1 MIRGRLLPLLIGT
14 VLLAP
19 GLAFGQQV
27 DDPWGGLRA
36 DGERPPAATP
46 PRPTPAPAAAATR
59 TPASPSVPAAAQA
72 PAAPARPAPAAAAP
86 PRPAAAP
93 PAQAAATPPR
103 APAPAAPAAA
113 ATAIPPLPLPRPT
126 EAPPR
131 APIVVAVPEAEPAPQ
146 AVVTDGTAMAAEVDP
161 APAAQGGSETQST
174 SETQAAPEAQVAQAP
189 AAPAAPIDPIAAAA
203 AAASTNKAGWR
214 MPSLPGDIPL
224 AAAAY
229 GIMSAIAPISEAA
242 AAVPPV
248 APPDAAPS
256 GALPRTEARVVDVDP
271 RAGTPAIPVAPAPV
285 VLPSMMAEPA
295 APPAAAPAPVAAP
308 AVAAAPVTPP
318 RSAPLPATATAIPV
332 AAPAIV
338 PAPTQMPPRQG
349 TPVPAAPVQMALANP
364 ASVIPPAAPA
374 TAPLGKVE
382 ASPGS
387 VRAPLWPQDLVRAL
401 RRAQDSMAQGSA
413 PALEAQRTL
422 IARIEQEFGSAD
434 ASTWQDPHNARAAVT
449 YFLSGGN
456 PSILR
461 RMMDMQ
467 PPPAIDPRLLR
478 GTLAYLEGREEES
491 LRQLKDID
499 ARSLPP
505 SLGGQVALAQAALHV
520 RKDPAKSAQLLAVAR
535 LLAPGTLV
543 EEAALRRAIL
553 IASQLGDAAQF
564 EYLSKQYLFRFR
576 NSVYAGNFR
585 QRFAAALSRIGFGN
599 DPAQFHRLD
608 AMLDML
614 EPDSRREME
623 LTVARAAV
631 VQGLTTTA
639 NFAADRALAALPDG
653 SDEAERA
660 RLYRGASLAANP
672 NTYKDALTDLGSVDK
687 DRLAPAD
694 AALLA
699 AASAT
704 AENVRRATDT
714 QPVLAPKAAQAV
726 GPLTKDEMLPVM
738 DRARAAINNADA
750 MLKGTAR

>member
-1 MIRGRLLPLLIGT
+1 MTRWRLLPLLIGT
-14 VLLAP
+14 ALFVP
-19 GLAFGQQV
+19 GLALGQQA

-36 DGERPPAATP
+36 NGERPAPAPRAAAPAPRPTTPAAAP
-46 PRPTPAPAAAATR
+46 AAPVRAATPAPAAT
-59 TPASPSVPAAAQA
+59 SPAAAS
-72 PAAPARPAPAAAAP
+72 PATPAPTVATPA
-86 PRPAAAP
+86 RPAAAP
-93 PAQAAATPPR
+93 ASLAA
-103 APAPAAPAAA
+103 
-113 ATAIPPLPLPRPT
+113 PLPLPRPA

-131 APIVVAVPEAEPAPQ
+131 E
-146 AVVTDGTAMAAEVDP
+146 VVT
-161 APAAQGGSETQST
+161 
-174 SETQAAPEAQVAQAP
+174 
-189 AAPAAPIDPIAAAA
+189 AAPAPEVTPAEVPAEAVAPEIAGGEDVPATDSQPQEAAASPAPVALVDPIAAAA
-203 AAASTNKAGWR
+203 ARSESAPPAR
-214 MPSLPGDIPL
+214 MPSFPGDRPL
-224 AAAAY
+224 VATAY
-229 GIMSAIAPISEAA
+229 GIMAAFAPISEAA

-248 APPDAAPS
+248 TAEVPPPA
-256 GALPRTEARVVDVDP
+256 ALPRTEARVMDAVPAGP
-271 RAGTPAIPVAPAPV
+271 RPGTPAIPVAPAPV
-285 VLPSMMAEPA
+285 VMPAASPVAPPVASVPA
-295 APPAAAPAPVAAP
+295 APVPAAAQEAGTPPVARAAVPPAATVPIPVAPAQVAPSSPPPAAPAPVQAAP
-308 AVAAAPVTPP
+308 A
-318 RSAPLPATATAIPV
+318 RN
-332 AAPAIV
+332 
-338 PAPTQMPPRQG
+338 
-349 TPVPAAPVQMALANP
+349 APVQTALANP
-364 ASVIPPAAPA
+364 AAVISGPGNGA
-374 TAPLGKVE
+374 APLGKVE
-382 ASPGS
+382 PSPGS

-422 IARIEQEFGSAD
+422 IARIEQEFATAD
-434 ASTWQDPHNARAAVT
+434 ASTWQQPTNARAAVT

-456 PSILR
+456 PAILR

-499 ARSLPP
+499 ARALPP

-653 SDEAERA
+653 SEEAERA

-672 NTYKDALTDLGSVDK
+672 NTYKEALTDLGAVDR
-687 DRLAPAD
+687 DRLAPSD
-694 AALLA
+694 AALHA

-704 AENVRRATDT
+704 AETVRRATDT
-714 QPVLAPKAAQAV
+714 QPVLAPKAAQAA
-726 GPLTKDEMLPVM
+726 GPLAKDEMLPVM

-750 MLKGTAR
+750 ILKGTAR

>member
-1 MIRGRLLPLLIGT
+1 MRHGRLLSLLIGT
-14 VLLAP
+14 ALLAP
-19 GLAFGQQV
+19 ALAFGQQAE
-27 DDPWGGLRA
+27 DPWGGLRA
-36 DGERPPAATP
+36 NGAPAAPRTVAPARPPAASVPAASAPAATAPAATSASRAVQPATAARPTVPAPAASAATP
-46 PRPTPAPAAAATR
+46 PRPPVAAAAPLPPPR
-59 TPASPSVPAAAQA
+59 PAEAPPRPSDVAAVPDPAADPADVAEAPTGAEDAPTSAEGAEATQAAEA
-72 PAAPARPAPAAAAP
+72 PAAPP
-86 PRPAAAP
+86 
-93 PAQAAATPPR
+93 
-103 APAPAAPAAA
+103 
-113 ATAIPPLPLPRPT
+113 
-126 EAPPR
+126 
-131 APIVVAVPEAEPAPQ
+131 V
-146 AVVTDGTAMAAEVDP
+146 
-161 APAAQGGSETQST
+161 
-174 SETQAAPEAQVAQAP
+174 
-189 AAPAAPIDPIAAAA
+189 PIDPIAAAA
-203 AAASTNKAGWR
+203 AAARSETTPPR
-214 MPSLPGDIPL
+214 MPSLPGDSPL

-229 GIMSAIAPISEAA
+229 GIMSVFAPISEAA

-248 APPDAAPS
+248 APSEVASA
-256 GALPRTEARVVDVDP
+256 GALPRTEARVMDVDP
-271 RAGTPAIPVAPAPV
+271 RAGTPAVPVAPAPV
-285 VLPSMMAEPA
+285 VLPSMVAPAEPV
-295 APPAAAPAPVAAP
+295 PAAASASPAPQRTTPVAPAPVAPAP
-308 AVAAAPVTPP
+308 IAAAPVA
-318 RSAPLPATATAIPV
+318 SAASAIPV
-332 AAPAIV
+332 AAPEP
-338 PAPTQMPPRQG
+338 PAPSLPPAPQ
-349 TPVPAAPVQMALANP
+349 PAAPPRVALANP
-364 ASVIPPAAPA
+364 ASVMTPPAPA
-374 TAPLGKVE
+374 LGKVE

-422 IARIEQEFGSAD
+422 IARIEQEFATAD

-456 PSILR
+456 PAILR

-467 PPPAIDPRLLR
+467 PPPAVDPRLLR

-499 ARSLPP
+499 ARNLPP
-505 SLGGQVALAQAALHV
+505 SLGGQVAMAQAALYV
-520 RKDPAKSAQLLAVAR
+520 RKEPAKSAHLLAVAR

-553 IASQLGDAAQF
+553 IASQMGDAAQF

-599 DPAQFHRLD
+599 DPAQFRRLD

-639 NFAADRALAALPDG
+639 NFAADRALASLPDG

-660 RLYRGASLAANP
+660 KLYRGASMAANP
-672 NTYKDALTDLGSVDK
+672 NTYKEALNDLGAIDK
-687 DRLAPAD
+687 DRLAPSD

-704 AENVRRATDT
+704 AETVRRATES
-714 QPVLAPKAAQAV
+714 PPALAPKAAQTV